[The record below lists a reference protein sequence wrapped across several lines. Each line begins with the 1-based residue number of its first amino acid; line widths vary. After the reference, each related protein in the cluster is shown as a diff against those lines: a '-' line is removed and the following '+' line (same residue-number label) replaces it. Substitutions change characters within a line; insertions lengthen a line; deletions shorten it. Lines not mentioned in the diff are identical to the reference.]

1 MAVTVTPDTF
11 TMVEFDHDAIVTVVE
26 RLVPQVG
33 FAGEVDVR
41 LEVDERVPLGR
52 AELVSV
58 DPLVLQVE
66 GGALEDPKRPRHLS
80 EAGTADI
87 VGRLLF
93 RARDRLDPAFA
104 SAPPDDGLS
113 LALANA
119 WDVYATGR
127 LVALGYRS
135 QRQRWLYAFRNRH
148 GFTDAADAAFDQLW
162 SAPAPLTWADIERL
176 STTAE
181 AARDAVPT

>member
-11 TMVEFDHDAIVTVVE
+11 TMVEFDAGTIAAVAE

-33 FAGEVDVR
+33 LPADLDVR
-41 LEVDERVPLGR
+41 IEVDERVPLGR
-52 AELVSV
+52 CELAST
-58 DPLVLQVE
+58 DPIVLQIE
-66 GGALEDPKRPRHLS
+66 GGALEDPKRPRQLS
-80 EAGTADI
+80 EERVADN

-93 RARDRLDPAFA
+93 QARDRLDDAFGPV
-104 SAPPDDGLS
+104 PPTDALS

-119 WDVYATGR
+119 WDVACTGR

-162 SAPAPLTWADIERL
+162 NASGPLTWADVARL
-176 STTAE
+176 SETAE
-181 AARDAVPT
+181 AARGSASV